1 MSPGMQGSVPG
12 VQVIRRVYP
21 RGGHEWPPFLLVVI
35 LMLDSVLPGA
45 EMTEQQLLVP
55 VINGT
60 NPTKTFFE

>member
-1 MSPGMQGSVPG
+1 M
-12 VQVIRRVYP
+12 
-21 RGGHEWPPFLLVVI
+21 I
-35 LMLDSVLPGA
+35 LMLDPVLPGA